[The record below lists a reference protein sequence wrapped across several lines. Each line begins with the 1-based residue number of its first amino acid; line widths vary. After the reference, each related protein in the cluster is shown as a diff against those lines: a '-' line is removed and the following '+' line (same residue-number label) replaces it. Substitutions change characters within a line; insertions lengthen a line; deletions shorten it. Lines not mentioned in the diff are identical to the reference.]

1 MTVFLFLKQIVDV
14 LYPYRWLDYMMV
26 FLVIF
31 LLIYQI
37 LLVRPSVKENFT
49 FSDSIVLVLCVLLTF
64 SFFKNIDGYGI
75 YFKVLSAFLMY
86 FVGRVYYDRIQ
97 ECYGALVSSAYI
109 IVYVNFIYRLVH
121 SGFRFS
127 IENAGGD
134 LYYYDTDMAFAMIIA
149 MVFIGMLGR
158 NRLFKFITVLFICP
172 YMVINSD
179 AGVQKALLFVVYM
192 LMIIYMVEKTTKKQ
206 HIASGLM
213 IITIA
218 ALLIAVGILLLPVFT
233 DFNIAGVL
241 TAVDGGIFDQ
251 GNMLVR
257 YKGWR
262 EIWQYID
269 SSGLSNRVFGADLCS
284 ESLHNSV
291 LPNMNSLYIKTIYS
305 LGYAGILLLVTFVFS
320 IVYYVVKVRD
330 RKTFYITVI
339 LAVMLL
345 ATGVTV
351 SSMES
356 TQMSWFPM
364 MFAGMVVSS
373 VQVEKRE
380 KYKEEV
386 GESLWEQA

>member
-1 MTVFLFLKQIVDV
+1 MTIFLFLKQIIDV

-37 LLVRPSVKENFT
+37 LLVRPSIKENFT
-49 FSDSIVLVLCVLLTF
+49 LSDSIVLILCVLLTF
-64 SFFKNIDGYGI
+64 SFFKNTEGYRI

-97 ECYGALVSSAYI
+97 ECVGALTASSYI
-109 IVYVNFIYRLVH
+109 VVYLNFYYRL
-121 SGFRFS
+121 SS
-127 IENAGGD
+127 IGLKFGLENAGGD
-134 LYYYDTDMAFAMIIA
+134 LYYYDTDMAFAMILA
-149 MVFIGMLGR
+149 MVVIGMFGR
-158 NRLFKFITVLFICP
+158 NHIFKFVTILLVCP
-172 YMVINSD
+172 YMVLNSD
-179 AGVQKALLFVVYM
+179 AGIQKALIFVVYV
-192 LMIIYMVEKTTKKQ
+192 LMMIYLVEKTMKMRR
-206 HIASGLM
+206 IANGML
-213 IITIA
+213 IVTVT
-218 ALLIAVGILLLPVFT
+218 ALLSVIGVLLLPVFT
-233 DFNIAGVL
+233 DVDITGMLAR
-241 TAVDGGIFDQ
+241 VDGGIFDQ
-251 GNMLVR
+251 GNMTGR
-257 YKGWR
+257 YQGWK
-262 EIWQYID
+262 EIWYFIKNSD
-269 SSGLSNRVFGADLCS
+269 AIGRICGIDLCS

-291 LPNMNSLYIKTIYS
+291 LSNMNSLYIKTLYS
-305 LGYAGILLLVTFVFS
+305 LGYMGIVLLVAFVFS
-320 IVYYVVKVRD
+320 IVYYVIKVKD
-330 RKTFYITVI
+330 RKTFYVTVI

-380 KYKEEV
+380 KYKEDV